1 MNSLPVTDVAKQS
14 KSSTELL
21 RATGS
26 LFSPNLHEEE
36 TDKKEGDKKEA
47 ASTDNINEEDDD
59 IFNPYL
65 FISTLPPHQSVRVL
79 RVCLPPQSP
88 LNRKRT
94 LVLDLDETLVHCGL
108 EKIVNPD
115 LTFPLDFNG
124 AHYDVYVRKRP
135 YLHYF
140 LEAVSKIFEVSS
152 SQFMNKLLLA
162 VLQDNCD
169 LWLLKYS

>member
-1 MNSLPVTDVAKQS
+1 MNSLPVTDVTKQS
-14 KSSTELL
+14 KVSTELL
-21 RATGS
+21 RASGS
-26 LFSPNLHEEE
+26 LFSPNLHEEDN
-36 TDKKEGDKKEA
+36 DKKEGDKKEA
-47 ASTDNINEEDDD
+47 TNTDNTSEEDDD

-65 FISTLPPHQSVRVL
+65 FISSLPPHLSVRVL
-79 RVCLPPQSP
+79 RVCLPPQSA

-108 EKIVNPD
+108 EKIENPD

-152 SQFMNKLLLA
+152 VRFIYHSLPTVLLH
-162 VLQDNCD
+162 NCEFIIF
-169 LWLLKYS
+169 